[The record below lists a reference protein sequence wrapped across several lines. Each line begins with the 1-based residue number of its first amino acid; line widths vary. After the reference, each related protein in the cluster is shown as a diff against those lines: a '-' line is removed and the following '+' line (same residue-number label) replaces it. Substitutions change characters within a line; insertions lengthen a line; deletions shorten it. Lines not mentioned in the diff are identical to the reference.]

1 MDRRNS
7 FLFFCHCDTSYLR
20 GCKAG
25 RWWEKCYY
33 INNFKKVGDIIMD
46 RNLALDLV
54 RVTEAA
60 ALGAA
65 KHMGRGDKIAADQA
79 GVDGMRKVFDHLDI
93 DGLVVIGEGE
103 MDEAPMLYIGEK
115 VGRRGEGCTKV
126 DIAVDPVEGTNSVAK
141 GLPNAIAVVAM
152 APRGCLLNAPDMYMN
167 KIAVGPS
174 VAGKVNLNAPVH
186 ENLKATAEALNKS
199 ITDLTVTILDR
210 PRHEEIIRQ
219 CREAGARIK
228 LFKDGDVAAALATC
242 FDYTGV
248 DILLGIGGA
257 PEGVIAA
264 AGLKCLGG
272 YFQGKLVAYEETEK
286 ERCIKM
292 GVDVNKLLDMEDL
305 VKGDEVYFA
314 ATGISDGE
322 LLKGVVY
329 KGSGTVKTHSVV
341 MRSESG
347 TIRFVEAIHR
357 LATKPKYA
365 Y

>member
-1 MDRRNS
+1 
-7 FLFFCHCDTSYLR
+7 
-20 GCKAG
+20 
-25 RWWEKCYY
+25 
-33 INNFKKVGDIIMD
+33 MD

-65 KHMGRGDKIAADQA
+65 THMGRGDKIGADQA
-79 GVDGMRKVFDHLDI
+79 GVDGMRKMFDNLDI
-93 DGLVVIGEGE
+93 NGVVVIGEGE
-103 MDEAPMLYIGEK
+103 MDEAPMLYIGEE
-115 VGRRGEGCTKV
+115 VGRKGPKAPEV

-152 APRGCLLNAPDMYMN
+152 APRGCLLNAPDMYMD
-167 KIAVGPS
+167 KIAVGPKA
-174 VAGKVNLNAPVH
+174 AGKVHIDAPIH

-210 PRHEEIIRQ
+210 PRHEDIIRQ

-228 LFKDGDVAAALATC
+228 LFSDGDVAAALATC

-264 AGLKCLGG
+264 AGIKCLGG
-272 YFQGKLVAYEETEK
+272 QFQGRLVAYTDEER
-286 ERCIKM
+286 ERCHRM
-292 GVDVNKLLDMEDL
+292 GANLDKVLLMEDL
-305 VKGDEVYFA
+305 AKGDEVYFA

-322 LLKGVVY
+322 LLKGVRY
-329 KGSGTVKTHSVV
+329 TGHNMATTHSVV
-341 MRSESG
+341 MRSKTG
-347 TIRFVEAIHR
+347 TIRFIEAIHK
-357 LATKPKYA
+357 LNLKPAYA

>member
-1 MDRRNS
+1 
-7 FLFFCHCDTSYLR
+7 
-20 GCKAG
+20 
-25 RWWEKCYY
+25 
-33 INNFKKVGDIIMD
+33 MD

-79 GVDGMRKVFDHLDI
+79 GVDGMRKMFDTI
-93 DGLVVIGEGE
+93 NIEGVVVIGEGE
-103 MDEAPMLYIGEK
+103 MDEAPMLYIGEV
-115 VGRRGEGCTKV
+115 VGACGTKV

-152 APRGCLLNAPDMYMN
+152 APRGCLLNAPDMYMD
-167 KIAVGPS
+167 KIAVGPKA
-174 VAGKVNLNAPVH
+174 AGRIKLDAPIH
-186 ENLKATAEALNKS
+186 QNLKATAEALNKKVG
-199 ITDLTVTILDR
+199 DLTVTMLDR
-210 PRHEEIIRQ
+210 PRHEEIIRA
-219 CREAGARIK
+219 CRDAGARIK

-264 AGLKCLGG
+264 AALKSMGG
-272 YFQGKLVAYEETEK
+272 EFQGRLVPYTHEEK
-286 ERCIKM
+286 SRCIKM
-292 GVDVNKLLDMEDL
+292 GIDVDKILYMEDL
-305 VKGDEVYFA
+305 IKGNEVYFA

-329 KGSGTVKTHSVV
+329 PKKDTARTHSVV
-341 MRSESG
+341 MRSETG
-347 TIRFVEAIHR
+347 TIRFVETIHK
-357 LATKPKYA
+357 LNKKPSYA